1 MNFSSRCLSICHTW
15 LCCSVVV
22 VAVVADP
29 ILLHPFPTIDPPPTK
44 MKVFVKFL
52 TVLLLLLLLQFLFLL
67 FLFQR
72 LQFNS
77 ELFFPRERFQRTN
90 EFPRS
95 LAPRD
100 CEQTRNE
107 YFVRICSTTFTN
119 IRSSQANVN
128 FYIIVTKDPLIY
140 NFETNL
146 RLLMFSI

>member
-1 MNFSSRCLSICHTW
+1 MLALLFQMALKAVFFAMFNKMLLSKQKCVRKRKTMNFSSRCLSICHTW
-15 LCCSVVV
+15 LCCSVVVV

-52 TVLLLLLLLQFLFLL
+52 TVLLLLLQLFFLFLL

-90 EFPRS
+90 EVPRS
-95 LAPRD
+95 
-100 CEQTRNE
+100 
-107 YFVRICSTTFTN
+107 
-119 IRSSQANVN
+119 SS
-128 FYIIVTKDPLIY
+128 
-140 NFETNL
+140 
-146 RLLMFSI
+146 RL